1 MLIRCPKCNIS
12 YDIGA
17 AVIPEEGRK
26 MRCSQCGETWLCLP
40 QDLFEAPKEEP
51 IQIKE
56 PEPPVEDEK
65 QEDVAIIQEN
75 SDEKPEQQ
83 EEEKEELPAGKKE
96 MQEIFARLENQ
107 TESLFEYEKNLPTHI
122 KIWHQIK
129 QILGLQ
135 RRRNRQFLAGISG
148 LLVLLLLFYLRY
160 DIVRLAPFM
169 EKVYAA
175 LGIESVIV
183 GEGLEFQ
190 NITRN
195 EYEEDYVNKMEIR
208 GFITNI
214 TDETRNI
221 PNLRIEL
228 LDKNTQP
235 LQVIYQ
241 EPPVQRIIAGSK
253 VAFRVIV
260 TKPSTFS
267 KFVYM
272 TFTRDHPKETLKA
285 VNIRP
290 DDV

>member
-51 IQIKE
+51 IQVKE

-83 EEEKEELPAGKKE
+83 EKEKEELPAGKKE